1 MEYSYRI
8 LNDVDPHSYA
18 LLFVL
23 QKRQVARHR
32 VGYWQVVKVYFEHQ
46 KELAYRTLEHLEG
59 KV

>member
-1 MEYSYRI
+1 MDYSYRI

-23 QKRQVARHR
+23 QKREVARHR
-32 VGYWQVVKVYFEHQ
+32 IGNWQVVKVYQEHE
-46 KELAYRTLEHLEG
+46 KELAYKTLKHLEG